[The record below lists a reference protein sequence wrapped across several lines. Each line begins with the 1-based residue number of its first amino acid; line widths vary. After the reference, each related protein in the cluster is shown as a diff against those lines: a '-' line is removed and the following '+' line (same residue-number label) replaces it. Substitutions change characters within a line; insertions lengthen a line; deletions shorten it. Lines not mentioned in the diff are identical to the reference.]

1 MPDEHLNFLNKFT
14 TCKQK
19 MAAINVCDKTKLGK
33 TTSLKLNS
41 INLSDK
47 VYSLKQ
53 NICKETENSL
63 ENIGKYVE
71 TMLLPNR
78 VLRDI
83 YSPKSTGNT
92 QE

>member
-1 MPDEHLNFLNKFT
+1 MCSGVSVCSGISMNPYLVVPPDEHLNFLNKFT

-33 TTSLKLNS
+33 TTRLKLNS

-53 NICKETENSL
+53 NICKELENSL
-63 ENIGKYVE
+63 ENIGKYDAV
-71 TMLLPNR
+71 R
-78 VLRDI
+78 
-83 YSPKSTGNT
+83 
-92 QE
+92 